1 MKYLLFCLLSPL
13 FVFAQGPIPVAD
25 QTFKVSDKH
34 EYLYAFAAGDQVD
47 LHVQLLVGRRLKVV
61 ELVQYPEY
69 PLYRTYDLDT
79 VLDKTILIP
88 QTGIYILRIQEAG
101 LGKKVCRF
109 TLHRTPASAQ
119 TVRLDTRITW
129 DLHVQ
134 PQYQIS
140 QRQIAAGAKTEVVP
154 ITGQAIVSANKMGLK
169 KPVGAYQFTLPP
181 NTVRW
186 AYRLSVG
193 QSSIE
198 ARRKDAGKL
207 ADLLRTTST
216 KVLSYQ
222 PETALAAFAL
232 GMAIDLTSSTSGE
245 DVEYA
250 LVDGENLHKF
260 FAGESVYQAHIWQN
274 GVSVDVQRRY
284 TPLAGTWFFALRSNN
299 WMDDIDVFVDI
310 EAVTETP
317 IWETETFLE
326 AAR

>member
-1 MKYLLFCLLSPL
+1 MKLVLPLLFLVRFLP
-13 FVFAQGPIPVAD
+13 AQIPVAD
-25 QTFKVSDKH
+25 QTFKVSDTQ
-34 EYLYAFAAGDQVD
+34 EYLYALAAGDKVD

-69 PLYRTYDLDT
+69 PLYRSYDLDT
-79 VLDKTILIP
+79 VLDKSILIP
-88 QTGIYILRIQEAG
+88 QTGIYILRIHEAG

-109 TLHRTPASAQ
+109 TLHRTPAGPETA
-119 TVRLDTRITW
+119 RLDTRITW
-129 DLHVQ
+129 DLRVQ

-140 QRQIAAGAKTEVVP
+140 RRPVPAGTKTEIIP
-154 ITGQAIVSANKMGLK
+154 ISGQAVVGASKMGLK

-193 QSSIE
+193 QASTE

-207 ADLLRTTST
+207 SDLLRSTST
-216 KVLSYQ
+216 KVAAYQ
-222 PETALAAFAL
+222 PQTALAAFAL
-232 GMAIDLTSSTSGE
+232 GMAIDLTTSTSGE

-250 LVDGENLHKF
+250 LVDSDNLQKF
-260 FAGESVYQAHIWQN
+260 FAGENTYQAHIWQS

-284 TPLAGTWFFALRSNN
+284 VPLTGTWFFALRSNN
-299 WMDDIDVFVDI
+299 WVDDIDVFVDI

-317 IWETETFLE
+317 LFDMETYLE
-326 AAR
+326 AAK